1 MYKALVVDDHPV
13 VRLAVGML
21 LQRGDIEVVG
31 ETGNGLEAV
40 QLAKSLRP
48 DIVILDISIPKL
60 DGLEVIGRL
69 RLLDVPVKVLVLT
82 SQSAATFSA
91 RSRQAG
97 AAGFIAKTEE
107 LGDLLDAIKA
117 IRAGYSY
124 FPHDAASSVHSGHS
138 AQRLPL
144 DEASQLASLSD
155 REMMVLIYL
164 ARGWTNMQIADEL
177 MLSNKTIST
186 YKTRLLN
193 KLQATTLIDLI
204 ELAKRHALVE

>member
-31 ETGNGLEAV
+31 ETGNGLDAV
-40 QLAKSLRP
+40 QLAKTLRP

-60 DGLEVIGRL
+60 DGLEVIARL
-69 RLLDVPVKVLVLT
+69 RLLDFPIKVLVLT
-82 SQSAATFSA
+82 SQSAASFSA
-91 RSRQAG
+91 RSRQAV
-97 AAGFIAKTEE
+97 ASGFIAKSEE
-107 LGDLLDAIKA
+107 LSDLLDAIKA

-124 FPHDAASSVHSGHS
+124 FPHDTQPSGRSSDMRQQNEAA
-138 AQRLPL
+138 
-144 DEASQLASLSD
+144 QLASLSD

-164 ARGWTNMQIADEL
+164 AKGWSNMQIAEEL

-193 KLQATTLIDLI
+193 KLQATTLVDLI
-204 ELAKRHALVE
+204 DIAKRHTLVE

>member
-1 MYKALVVDDHPV
+1 MYRAIVVDDHPV

-21 LQRGDIEVVG
+21 LQRGEIKVVG

-40 QLAKSLRP
+40 QLAKSLQP

-82 SQSAATFSA
+82 SQFASSFSA
-91 RSRQAG
+91 RCRQAG
-97 AAGFIAKTEE
+97 AAGFITKTEE
-107 LGDLLDAIKA
+107 LSDLLDAIKA

-124 FPHDAASSVHSGHS
+124 FPHDSLPSGATPNPHNR
-138 AQRLPL
+138 QQN
-144 DEASQLASLSD
+144 EASQLASLSD

-164 ARGWTNMQIADEL
+164 AKGWSNMQIAEEL

-186 YKTRLLN
+186 YKTRLLH
-193 KLQATTLIDLI
+193 KLQATTLVDLI
-204 ELAKRHALVE
+204 DVARRHGLVE

>member
-21 LQRGDIEVVG
+21 LQRGEIEVIG

-40 QLAKSLRP
+40 QLAKTLQP

-124 FPHDAASSVHSGHS
+124 FPHDVPSAGHS
-138 AQRLPL
+138 APRPAQ
-144 DEASQLASLSD
+144 DEVSQLASLSD

-186 YKTRLLN
+186 YKTRLLT

>member
-31 ETGNGLEAV
+31 ETGNGLDAV

-60 DGLEVIGRL
+60 DGLEVISRL
-69 RLLDVPVKVLVLT
+69 RLMDFHVKVLVLT
-82 SQSAATFSA
+82 SQSAASFSA
-91 RSRQAG
+91 RCREAG
-97 AAGFIAKTEE
+97 ASGFITKTEE
-107 LGDLLDAIKA
+107 LSDLLDAIKA
-117 IRAGYSY
+117 IRAGYTY
-124 FPHDAASSVHSGHS
+124 FPHD
-138 AQRLPL
+138 PL
-144 DEASQLASLSD
+144 ISRPANSRQQNEVAQLASLSD

-164 ARGWTNMQIADEL
+164 AKGWTNMQIADEL

-186 YKTRLLN
+186 YKTRLLH
-193 KLQATTLIDLI
+193 KLQATTLVDLI

>member
-1 MYKALVVDDHPV
+1 MYRAIVVDDHPV

-21 LQRGDIEVVG
+21 LQRGEIEVVG

-40 QLAKSLRP
+40 QLAKSLQP

-82 SQSAATFSA
+82 SQSASSFSA
-91 RSRQAG
+91 RCRQAG
-97 AAGFIAKTEE
+97 AAGFITKTEE
-107 LGDLLDAIKA
+107 LSDLLDAIKA

-124 FPHDAASSVHSGHS
+124 FPYDSLPSGATPNPHNR
-138 AQRLPL
+138 QQN
-144 DEASQLASLSD
+144 EASQLASLSD

-164 ARGWTNMQIADEL
+164 AKGWSNMQIAEEL

-186 YKTRLLN
+186 YKTRLLH
-193 KLQATTLIDLI
+193 KLQATTLVDLI
-204 ELAKRHALVE
+204 DVARRHGLVE

>member
-21 LQRGDIEVVG
+21 LQRGDVEVVG
-31 ETGNGLEAV
+31 ETGNGLDAV
-40 QLAKSLRP
+40 QLAKTLRP

-60 DGLEVIGRL
+60 DGLEVIARL
-69 RLLDVPVKVLVLT
+69 RLLDFPIKVLVLT
-82 SQSAATFSA
+82 SQSASSFSA

-97 AAGFIAKTEE
+97 ASGFIAKSEE
-107 LGDLLDAIKA
+107 LNDLLDAIKA

-124 FPHDAASSVHSGHS
+124 FPHDSFVVGTS
-138 AQRLPL
+138 ADRRQQ
-144 DEASQLASLSD
+144 DEAAQLASLSD

-164 ARGWTNMQIADEL
+164 AKGWTNMQIADEL

-193 KLQATTLIDLI
+193 KLQATTLVDLI
-204 ELAKRHALVE
+204 DVAKRHGLVE

>member
-21 LQRGDIEVVG
+21 LQRGEIEVVG

-40 QLAKSLRP
+40 QLAKTLQP

-124 FPHDAASSVHSGHS
+124 FPHDVLSAGKSGL
-138 AQRLPL
+138 RPVL
-144 DEASQLASLSD
+144 DESSQLASLSD

-164 ARGWTNMQIADEL
+164 ARGWSNMQIAEEL

-204 ELAKRHALVE
+204 ELAKRHGLVE

>member
-31 ETGNGLEAV
+31 ETGNGLDAV

-60 DGLEVIGRL
+60 DGLEVIARL
-69 RLLDVPVKVLVLT
+69 RLLNFHVKVLVLT
-82 SQSAATFSA
+82 SQSTASFSA
-91 RSRQAG
+91 RCRQAG
-97 AAGFIAKTEE
+97 ASGFITKTEE
-107 LGDLLDAIKA
+107 LSDLLDAIKA

-124 FPHDAASSVHSGHS
+124 FPHDQQVSRPANGR
-138 AQRLPL
+138 QQ
-144 DEASQLASLSD
+144 DEVAQLATLSD

-164 ARGWTNMQIADEL
+164 AKGWSNIQIADEL

-186 YKTRLLN
+186 YKTRLLH
-193 KLQATTLIDLI
+193 KLHATTLVDLI
-204 ELAKRHALVE
+204 EIAKRHALVE

>member
-1 MYKALVVDDHPV
+1 MYRAIVVDDHPV

-21 LQRGDIEVVG
+21 LQRGDIDVVG
-31 ETGNGLEAV
+31 ETGNGQDAV
-40 QLAKSLRP
+40 QLAKSLQP

-82 SQSAATFSA
+82 SQSAASFSA
-91 RSRQAG
+91 RCRQAG
-97 AAGFIAKTEE
+97 AAGFVAKTEE

-124 FPHDAASSVHSGHS
+124 FPHDAQPSSTVPAH
-138 AQRLPL
+138 QRLQN
-144 DEASQLASLSD
+144 EETQLASLSD

-164 ARGWTNMQIADEL
+164 AKGWSNIQIADEL

-186 YKTRLLN
+186 YKTRLLH
-193 KLQATTLIDLI
+193 KLQATTLVDLI
-204 ELAKRHALVE
+204 EIAKRHALVE

>member
-21 LQRGDIEVVG
+21 LQRGEIEVVG

-40 QLAKSLRP
+40 QLAKTLQP

-124 FPHDAASSVHSGHS
+124 FPHDAPSGGHSVHR
-138 AQRLPL
+138 QPQ
-144 DEASQLASLSD
+144 DEVSQLASLSD

-164 ARGWTNMQIADEL
+164 ARGWTNMQIANEL

-186 YKTRLLN
+186 YKTRLLT

-204 ELAKRHALVE
+204 ELAKRHSLVE